1 MKKLVELSI
10 MCGIKAKLEMKD
22 SFGNLIVV
30 DAGHQI
36 KPDPDEEKDKVIVFT
51 PADVTLD

>member
-1 MKKLVELSI
+1 